1 MADYNLD
8 YLLAQVRRIEEH
20 REKGTEA
27 KIRKNY
33 QEILKELRHYL
44 ADTYSQYAEDD
55 KLTYEI
61 LQRHSRYARFL
72 DEVEKKINDLS
83 PETKRLI
90 RSTVEQVYEQGD
102 VVVNQS
108 CNDLGTITISVQG
121 TSPQKSYLI
130 GLANA
135 GTLFDI
141 WVLNKSIDEKV
152 GGSQAMVKKT
162 PELGQAAELDDRE
175 FEIQVFDY
183 TVN

>member
-1 MADYNLD
+1 MAAVKTYNPKDCVITVGGVYITGLGED
-8 YLLAQVRRIEEH
+8 MVKC
-20 REKGTEA
+20 EK
-27 KIRKNY
+27 
-33 QEILKELRHYL
+33 
-44 ADTYSQYAEDD
+44 DEDNF
-55 KLTYEI
+55 T
-61 LQRHSRYARFL
+61 
-72 DEVEKKINDLS
+72 
-83 PETKRLI
+83 TK
-90 RSTVEQVYEQGD
+90 VGAQGD

-175 FEIQVFDY
+175 VEIQVFDY